1 MKFFRTLILIII
13 IALLS
18 GVFTFKFYA
27 PLNAR
32 FGTRRTASTLI
43 NEPYYMI
50 KTSIFESMPKYDNE
64 IIFLGD
70 SLTDYI
76 QFSEIF
82 PALNIINRGIAGDT
96 TTGVLNRLD
105 EIISRQPAKL
115 FINIGLNDIFYK
127 VDSVEIA
134 ANIRKI
140 IERVKAG
147 SPETKIYL
155 ETLLPVVNNSKFL
168 TGRPSNIINSVNKL
182 LPEIAKDLDCKLL
195 DVHKFF
201 AEDDNMPERYS
212 VDGVHMNG
220 AGILKWMQ
228 FLEPYIKE

>member
-1 MKFFRTLILIII
+1 MKNFRKIIFI

-18 GVFTFKFYA
+18 ITFNFCA
-27 PLNAR
+27 VLNAED
-32 FGTRRTASTLI
+32 TRTASTVI
-43 NEPYYMI
+43 NVYYLV
-50 KTSIFESMPKYDNE
+50 KTKIYEAMPKYDDE

-76 QFSEIF
+76 QFHEIF
-82 PALNIINRGIAGDT
+82 PDFRVINRGIAGDT

-105 EIISRQPAKL
+105 EIISRKPAKL
-115 FINIGLNDIFYK
+115 FIEIGLNDIVFN
-127 VDSVEIA
+127 VAPADIA

-140 IERVKAG
+140 IERVKTG
-147 SPETKIYL
+147 SPATKIYL
-155 ETLLPVVNNSKFL
+155 ETLLPVVNNGKFE
-168 TGRPSNIINSVNKL
+168 TRRPSNIINSVNEL

-195 DVHKFF
+195 DIHKFF
-201 AEDDNMPERYS
+201 AEDDIMPERYT

-220 AGILKWMQ
+220 TGILKWMK